1 MVVLKHEKTTLKW
14 WIFQSRLT
22 NTRRTSILQEG
33 TISSWYTQYHHHANI
48 WCVTFNMYID
58 VYINFNISMR
68 FGARNAFYIGNHLFF
83 SFVHS
88 FSRSFACS
96 LLISF
101 SHIQTLEFKFWKRT
115 TNPLLPHNIHWN
127 IKYFNSESIVS
138 NIISILK
145 H

>member
-1 MVVLKHEKTTLKW
+1 MKKPLWNDEYFSHGWRILGELAFYKTA
-14 WIFQSRLT
+14 QYRLD
-22 NTRRTSILQEG
+22 
-33 TISSWYTQYHHHANI
+33 TQYHHHANI

-96 LLISF
+96 LLILF
-101 SHIQTLEFKFWKRT
+101 PHTHIHKRK
-115 TNPLLPHNIHWN
+115 NS
-127 IKYFNSESIVS
+127 NSE
-138 NIISILK
+138 NERQTHYWHTISIEILNILIANLLYRILLAY
-145 H
+145 